1 MRTRYVSGIGRN
13 HNAVSSAPF
22 YTADSLFNCVTG
34 EAGSYAPNSFITISG
49 QNLSFVTRAINASD
63 LAANS
68 LPTALI
74 GTGVRILINALP
86 AYAWYVS
93 PTQVILLVPSFWTA
107 GPATLQLEV
116 NGIAGPEVQIM
127 LNATAPG
134 LFLNADGSVTARH
147 LDYSLISTDSPTYDG
162 ELIILYAGGLGPVS
176 PVVPSGQ
183 IPQVASQLT
192 DASSFLV
199 WLDGVPVDPSLIE
212 YVGVAPGWA
221 GLYVIHLRLPPNV
234 APQPEIRIS
243 TADTITRA
251 TRPGAGARRSTMSI
265 ALAVRSYPAR

>member
-1 MRTRYVSGIGRN
+1 MGLVLIL
-13 HNAVSSAPF
+13 AVLAAGPLLADDAAPGAPF
-22 YTADSLFNCVTG
+22 YTADSIVNTVTA
-34 EAGSYAPNSFITISG
+34 EAGSYAPNAFLTIYG

-63 LAANS
+63 LAANA
-68 LPTALI
+68 LPTALT
-74 GTGVRILINALP
+74 GTGVRVLINALP
-86 AYAWYVS
+86 TYIWSVS
-93 PTQVILLVPSFWTA
+93 PTQVVLLVPSFWTA

-221 GLYVIHLRLPPNV
+221 GLYVINLRLPPDV
-234 APQPEIRIS
+234 TAEPEIRIS
-243 TADTITRA
+243 TADTIS
-251 TRPGAGARRSTMSI
+251 PGQQYLVLR
-265 ALAVRSYPAR
+265 